1 MDETVS
7 TKSVSRKLKRSPR
20 WHGRVP
26 ASVLLDPSIDPLAAR
41 IYGILSLSVWQ
52 GNQSYI
58 GMRLLA
64 ELCKTSP
71 ATVLRRLKVLES
83 RGHIMAQKCGD
94 GKRSFY
100 LLNSEVFGQKQ
111 RDGVKEIVSSPRG
124 GRRMVSVEVA

>member
-7 TKSVSRKLKRSPR
+7 TKSVSRELKRSPR

-26 ASVLLDPSIDPLAAR
+26 ASVLLDPNIDPLAAR
-41 IYGILSLSVWQ
+41 IS
-52 GNQSYI
+52 
-58 GMRLLA
+58 
-64 ELCKTSP
+64 
-71 ATVLRRLKVLES
+71 RRLKVLES
-83 RGHIMAQKCGD
+83 RGHITAQKCGD

-124 GRRMVSVEVA
+124 GRRMVSVGAA